1 MVLGISEDYTVDIDF
16 DSELTDIPTSGLYIN
31 SGVHPS
37 ITNENLLEFLPK
49 TVITFLAWSD
59 SIDYKVFTETRNKKD
74 IVIISNG
81 KIYQSIKEGIGQY
94 PSQENSLYWLETN
107 INSLRIKNFIEKVKD
122 RVYTDLSL
130 DKRLINNQFLYD
142 NGDVATTLLN
152 DYAGWV
158 IEPKGSDYVSFR
170 INQISIQKSG
180 TTPINLYVIN
190 QNTLVK
196 TITIT
201 PNNGELNFV
210 NTDIVLSGK
219 GVFKLVIDSTDVF
232 VGYKNVDPKRFDGFV
247 AYTTNG
253 TGETPET
260 SKYTYSTYGNGIG
273 LNITAYL
280 DSKVYIDNNLSN
292 FGSFVKA
299 TFEYMVFQMF
309 MHNSSNSSNRVTRIQ
324 MADNILI
331 AELKETKADTVVA
344 RYLNQKS
351 MAIKMLEKTFDTQL
365 KGQGGLTTQIGSL

>member
-1 MVLGISEDYTVDIDF
+1 MVLGISEDFTVDIDF
-16 DSELTDIPTSGLYIN
+16 DSELTNIPSSGLYIN

-49 TVITFLAWSD
+49 TAISLVAWD
-59 SIDYKVFTETRNKKD
+59 SLKNYTIFTETRNKKD
-74 IVIISNG
+74 IVTSGG
-81 KIYQSIKEGIGQY
+81 KIFQSIKAGINQN
-94 PSQENSLYWLETN
+94 PSTENSLYWLETN
-107 INSLRIKNFIEKVKD
+107 MNSLRMKNFIEKVKD
-122 RVYTDLSL
+122 KVYTDLSL
-130 DKRLINNQFLYD
+130 NKRLINNQYLYD
-142 NGDVATTLLN
+142 NGDIATTLLN

-170 INQISIQKSG
+170 INQVSIQKSG
-180 TTPINLYVIN
+180 TTPVNLYIIN

-232 VGYKNVDPKRFDGFV
+232 VGNKNIDPKRFDGFV

-253 TGETPET
+253 TGNAPET

-273 LNITAYL
+273 LNITTYL
-280 DSKVYIDNNLSN
+280 DSKVYIENNLSN
-292 FGSFVKA
+292 FGSFVRSA
-299 TFEYMVFQMF
+299 FEYMAFQLF
-309 MHNSSNSSNRVTRIQ
+309 MHNSNNASNRVTRIQ
-324 MADNILI
+324 MADNILM

-344 RYLNQKS
+344 RYLNEKR

-365 KGQGGLTTQIGSL
+365 KSQGGLTVEIGSL

>member
-1 MVLGISEDYTVDIDF
+1 MVLGISEDYTLDVDF
-16 DSELTDIPTSGLYIN
+16 DSELTNIPSSGLYIN

-37 ITNENLLEFLPK
+37 ITNENLLGFLPK
-49 TVITFLAWSD
+49 TAISLLDWSA
-59 SIDYKVFTETRNKKD
+59 SKTYAVFTETRNKKD
-74 IVIISNG
+74 IVKSGG
-81 KIYQSIKEGIGQY
+81 KIYQSIKSGTN
-94 PSQENSLYWLETN
+94 QEPATANSTYWLETN
-107 INSLRIKNFIEKVKD
+107 MESLRLKNFLEKVKN
-122 RVYTDLSL
+122 RVHTDLSL
-130 DKRLINNQFLYD
+130 DKRLINNQYLYD
-142 NGDVATTLLN
+142 DGDVATTLLN

-170 INQISIQKSG
+170 INQVSIQKSG
-180 TTPINLYVIN
+180 TTPVNLYIVN

-232 VGYKNVDPKRFDGFV
+232 VGNKNIDSKRFDGFV

-253 TGETPET
+253 KGNTPET

-280 DSKVYIDNNLSN
+280 DSKIYIDNNLSN
-292 FGSFVKA
+292 LASFVRA
-299 TFEYMVFQMF
+299 TFEYMAFQMF
-309 MHNSSNSSNRVTRIQ
+309 MHNSHNASNRATRIQ
-324 MADNILI
+324 MADNILM

-344 RYLNQKS
+344 RYLNGKS
-351 MAIKMLEKTFDTQL
+351 RAIKMLEKTFDTQL
-365 KGQGGLTTQIGSL
+365 KSQGGLIAKIGSL

>member
-1 MVLGISEDYTVDIDF
+1 MVLGISEDYTLDIEF
-16 DSELTDIPTSGLYIN
+16 DSNLTNIPSSGLYIN

-37 ITNENLLEFLPK
+37 ITNENILEFLPK
-49 TVITFLAWSD
+49 TVITFAEWS
-59 SIDYKVFTETRNKKD
+59 SSKTYAVFTETRNKKD
-74 IVIISNG
+74 IVLHDG
-81 KIYQSIKEGIGQY
+81 KIYQSIKSAVNQN
-94 PSQENSLYWLETN
+94 PSDEDSEYWLESN
-107 INSLRIKNFIEKVKD
+107 MESLKIKNFIEKVKD

-130 DKRLINNQFLYD
+130 DKRLINNQFIYD
-142 NGDVATTLLN
+142 NGKNPTTLLN
-152 DYAGWV
+152 NYAGWV

-170 INQISIQKSG
+170 INQISIQKDG

-190 QNTLVK
+190 QNTLVD

-219 GVFKLVIDSTDVF
+219 GAFKLLIDSTDVY
-232 VGYKNVDPKRFDGFV
+232 VGNGNVDPKRFDGFV
-247 AYTTNG
+247 AYTAIG
-253 TGETPET
+253 TGDSPES

-292 FGSFVKA
+292 FGSFIRA

-309 MHNSSNSSNRVTRIQ
+309 MHNSSNASNRVQRLQ

-331 AELKETKADTVVA
+331 AELKEVKADTVVN
-344 RYLNQKS
+344 RYMNEKS
-351 MAIKMLEKTFDTQL
+351 KAIKMLEKTFDTQL
-365 KGQGGLTTQIGSL
+365 KGQGGLTTEIGSL

>member
-49 TVITFLAWSD
+49 TIITFLSWSATQ
-59 SIDYKVFTETRNKKD
+59 DYKAFTETRNKKD
-74 IVIISNG
+74 IVTKGG
-81 KIYQSIKEGIGQY
+81 KIYQSINNSLNQDPET
-94 PSQENSLYWLETN
+94 ENSLYWLETN
-107 INSLRIKNFIEKVKD
+107 RNSLRLKNFIEKVKD

-130 DKRLINNQFLYD
+130 NKRLINNQFLYD

-253 TGETPET
+253 TGEAPET

-292 FGSFVKA
+292 FGSFVRA
-299 TFEYMVFQMF
+299 TFEYMAFQLF
-309 MHNSSNSSNRVTRIQ
+309 MHNSSNSSNRVQRLQ
-324 MADNILI
+324 MADNILM
-331 AELKETKADTVVA
+331 AELKEVKEDTVVA
-344 RYLNQKS
+344 RYLNEKS

>member
-1 MVLGISEDYTVDIDF
+1 MVLGISEDYTLDIDF
-16 DSELTDIPTSGLYIN
+16 DSELTNIPSSGLYIN

-37 ITNENLLEFLPK
+37 ITNQNLLEFLPK
-49 TVITFLAWSD
+49 TAISLLEWVDTKTYA
-59 SIDYKVFTETRNKKD
+59 VFTETRNKKD
-74 IVIISNG
+74 IVTSQG
-81 KIYQSIKEGIGQY
+81 KIYQSIKSGINQN
-94 PSQENSLYWLETN
+94 PTEEDSEYWLETN
-107 INSLRIKNFIEKVKD
+107 MDSLRLKNFIEKVKD
-122 RVYTDLSL
+122 RVHTDLSL
-130 DKRLINNQFLYD
+130 DKRLINNQYLYD

-170 INQISIQKSG
+170 INQVSIQKSG
-180 TTPINLYVIN
+180 TTPVNLYIIN

-196 TITIT
+196 TITIA

-232 VGYKNVDPKRFDGFV
+232 VGNKNIDPKRFDGFV

-253 TGETPET
+253 TGDAPET

-292 FGSFVKA
+292 FASFVRA
-299 TFEYMVFQMF
+299 TFEYMAFQLF
-309 MHNSSNSSNRVTRIQ
+309 MHNSSNASNRVTRIQ
-324 MADNILI
+324 MADNILM

-344 RYLNQKS
+344 RYLNEKR

-365 KGQGGLTTQIGSL
+365 KSQGGLTTQIGSL

>member
-1 MVLGISEDYTVDIDF
+1 MVLGISEDFTVDIDF
-16 DSELTDIPTSGLYIN
+16 DSELTNIPSSGLYIN

-49 TVITFLAWSD
+49 TAINFSQWSAET
-59 SIDYKVFTETRNKKD
+59 DYGVFTETRNKKD
-74 IVIISNG
+74 IVKHTG
-81 KIYQSIKEGIGQY
+81 KIYQSIKTGINQDPSTEG
-94 PSQENSLYWLETN
+94 SLYWLETN
-107 INSLRIKNFIEKVKD
+107 MNSLRMKNFIEKVKD
-122 RVYTDLSL
+122 KVYTDLSL
-130 DKRLINNQFLYD
+130 NKRLINNQYLYD
-142 NGDVATTLLN
+142 NGDIATTLLN
-152 DYAGWV
+152 DYTGWV

-196 TITIT
+196 TITIA

-232 VGYKNVDPKRFDGFV
+232 VGNKNVDPKRFDGFV

-253 TGETPET
+253 TGNTPET

-273 LNITAYL
+273 LNITTYL
-280 DSKVYIDNNLSN
+280 DSKVYIENNLSN
-292 FGSFVKA
+292 FGSFVRA
-299 TFEYMVFQMF
+299 SFEYMAFQLF
-309 MHNSSNSSNRVTRIQ
+309 MHNSNNASNRATRIQ
-324 MADNILI
+324 MADNILM

-344 RYLNQKS
+344 RYLNEKR

-365 KGQGGLTTQIGSL
+365 KGQGGLTVEIGSL

>member
-16 DSELTDIPTSGLYIN
+16 DSELTDIPSSGLYIN

-49 TVITFLAWSD
+49 TDITFLAWSD
-59 SIDYKVFTETRNKKD
+59 SINYNVFTETRNKKD
-74 IVIISNG
+74 IVLSNG
-81 KIYQSIKEGIGQY
+81 KIYQSIKEGIGQF
-94 PSQENSLYWLETN
+94 PLTENSLYWVETN
-107 INSLRIKNFIEKVKD
+107 INSLRVKNFIEKVKD

-130 DKRLINNQFLYD
+130 NKRLVNNQYLYD
-142 NGDVATTLLN
+142 NGNIATTLLN

-170 INQISIQKSG
+170 INQISIQKDG

-190 QNTLVK
+190 QNTVVK

-219 GVFKLVIDSTDVF
+219 GAFKLVIDSTDVF
-232 VGYKNVDPKRFDGFV
+232 VGNKNIDPKRFDGFV

-253 TGETPET
+253 TGDAPET
-260 SKYTYSTYGNGIG
+260 SKYTYSTFGNGIG
-273 LNITAYL
+273 LNITSYL

-292 FGSFVKA
+292 FGSFVRA

-309 MHNSSNSSNRVTRIQ
+309 MHNSHNASNRVSRIQ
-324 MADNILI
+324 MADNILM

-344 RYLNQKS
+344 RYLNEKR

-365 KGQGGLTTQIGSL
+365 KSQGGLTTQIGSL

>member
-1 MVLGISEDYTVDIDF
+1 
-16 DSELTDIPTSGLYIN
+16 LYIN

-37 ITNENLLEFLPK
+37 ITNENILEFLPK
-49 TVITFLAWSD
+49 TVITFIEWSD
-59 SIDYKVFTETRNKKD
+59 ATTYAVFTETRNKKD
-74 IVIISNG
+74 IVTSGG
-81 KIYQSIKEGIGQY
+81 KIYQSIKVGINQN
-94 PSQENSLYWLETN
+94 PTAEDSEYWLETN
-107 INSLRIKNFIEKVKD
+107 MASLRLKNFIEKVKD
-122 RVYTDLSL
+122 RGHTDLSL
-130 DKRLINNQFLYD
+130 NKRLINNQYLYD

-152 DYAGWV
+152 NYAGWV

-170 INQISIQKSG
+170 INQVSIQKNG

-196 TITIT
+196 TITIA

-232 VGYKNVDPKRFDGFV
+232 VGDKNIDPKRFDGFV

-253 TGETPET
+253 TGDAPET

-292 FGSFVKA
+292 FASFVRA
-299 TFEYMVFQMF
+299 TFEYMAFQLF
-309 MHNSSNSSNRVTRIQ
+309 MHNSSNASNRVTRIQ
-324 MADNILI
+324 MADNILM
-331 AELKETKADTVVA
+331 AELKETKADTVVS
-344 RYLNQKS
+344 RYLNEKS

-365 KGQGGLTTQIGSL
+365 KGQGGLTVEIGSL

>member
-16 DSELTDIPTSGLYIN
+16 DSELTNIPSSGLYIN

-49 TVITFLAWSD
+49 TVITFVAWNAASD
-59 SIDYKVFTETRNKKD
+59 YTIFTETRNKKD
-74 IVIISNG
+74 IVTKDS
-81 KIYQSIKEGIGQY
+81 KIYQSIKAGINQD
-94 PSQENSLYWLETN
+94 PTEADSLYWLETN
-107 INSLRIKNFIEKVKD
+107 MDSLRLKNFIDKVKD

-130 DKRLINNQFLYD
+130 EKRLINNQFLYD
-142 NGDVATTLLN
+142 NGDIATTLLN

-170 INQISIQKSG
+170 INQVSIQKDG

-201 PNNGELNFV
+201 PNNGELNFLD
-210 NTDIVLSGK
+210 TDIVLSGK
-219 GVFKLVIDSTDVF
+219 GIFKLVIDSTDVY
-232 VGYKNVDPKRFDGFV
+232 VGNGNIDPKRFDGFV

-253 TGETPET
+253 TGIAPET

-273 LNITAYL
+273 LNITPYL

-292 FGSFVKA
+292 FGSFVRA
-299 TFEYMVFQMF
+299 TFEYMCFQMF
-309 MHNSSNSSNRVTRIQ
+309 MHNSNNASNRSQRIQ
-324 MADNILI
+324 MANNILVG
-331 AELKETKADTVVA
+331 ELKDTKSDTVVK
-344 RYLNQKS
+344 RYMDEKKKS
-351 MAIKMLEKTFDTQL
+351 IRMLEKTFDTQL
-365 KGQGGLTTQIGSL
+365 KSQGGLTVEIGSL

>member
-16 DSELTDIPTSGLYIN
+16 DSELTNIPTSGLYIN

-59 SIDYKVFTETRNKKD
+59 SIDYKVFSETRNKKD
-74 IVIISNG
+74 IVISNG
-81 KIYQSIKEGIGQY
+81 KIYQSIKEGVGQF
-94 PSQENSLYWLETN
+94 PLTQDSLYWLETN
-107 INSLRIKNFIEKVKD
+107 LNSLRIKNFIEKVKD

-130 DKRLINNQFLYD
+130 NKRLINNQFLYD
-142 NGDVATTLLN
+142 DGDTATTLLN

-180 TTPINLYVIN
+180 TTPINLYIIN
-190 QNTLVK
+190 QKTLVK

-201 PNNGELNFV
+201 PNDGELNFV

-232 VGYKNVDPKRFDGFV
+232 VGNKNIDPKRFDGFV

-253 TGETPET
+253 TGIAPET
-260 SKYTYSTYGNGIG
+260 AKYTYSTYGNGIG

-292 FGSFVKA
+292 FASFVRA
-299 TFEYMVFQMF
+299 TFEYMAFQMF
-309 MHNSSNSSNRVTRIQ
+309 MHNSSNASNRATRIQ
-324 MADNILI
+324 MADNILM

-344 RYLNQKS
+344 RYLNEKN

-365 KGQGGLTTQIGSL
+365 KSQGGLTTQIGSL

>member
-16 DSELTDIPTSGLYIN
+16 DSELTNIPTSGLYIN

-49 TVITFLAWSD
+49 TVITFLAWSN

-74 IVIISNG
+74 IVTKGG
-81 KIYQSIKEGIGQY
+81 KIYQSINNSLNQD
-94 PSQENSLYWLETN
+94 PAATDSLYWLETN
-107 INSLRIKNFIEKVKD
+107 MNSLRLKNFIEKVKD

-142 NGDVATTLLN
+142 NGDISTTLLN

-190 QNTLVK
+190 QKTLVK

-219 GVFKLVIDSTDVF
+219 GVFKLVIDSTDV
-232 VGYKNVDPKRFDGFV
+232 
-247 AYTTNG
+247 
-253 TGETPET
+253 
-260 SKYTYSTYGNGIG
+260 
-273 LNITAYL
+273 L
-280 DSKVYIDNNLSN
+280 
-292 FGSFVKA
+292 
-299 TFEYMVFQMF
+299 
-309 MHNSSNSSNRVTRIQ
+309 
-324 MADNILI
+324 
-331 AELKETKADTVVA
+331 
-344 RYLNQKS
+344 
-351 MAIKMLEKTFDTQL
+351 
-365 KGQGGLTTQIGSL
+365 

>member
-16 DSELTDIPTSGLYIN
+16 DSELTNIPSSGLYIN

-49 TVITFLAWSD
+49 TVITFIEWNNSTTYA
-59 SIDYKVFTETRNKKD
+59 VFAETRNKKD
-74 IVIISNG
+74 IVLKGG
-81 KIYQSIKEGIGQY
+81 KIYQSIKAGINQD
-94 PSQENSLYWLETN
+94 PATEDSLYWLESN
-107 INSLRIKNFIEKVKD
+107 MQSLRLKNFIEKVKD

-142 NGDVATTLLN
+142 NGTNAVTLLN
-152 DYAGWV
+152 NYAGWV

-170 INQISIQKSG
+170 INQISLQKDG
-180 TTPINLYVIN
+180 VTPVNLYIIN
-190 QNTLVK
+190 QNTLIK

-219 GVFKLVIDSTDVF
+219 GAFKLVIDSTDVY
-232 VGYKNVDPKRFDGFV
+232 VGDSQIDPKRFDGFV

-253 TGETPET
+253 TGDAPES
-260 SKYTYSTYGNGIG
+260 SKYSYSTYGNGIG

-280 DSKVYIDNNLSN
+280 DSKVYVDNNLSN
-292 FGSFVKA
+292 FGSFIRA
-299 TFEYMVFQMF
+299 TFEYMAFQMF
-309 MHNSSNSSNRVTRIQ
+309 MHNSSNASNRAQRLQ
-324 MADNILI
+324 MADNILM
-331 AELKETKADTVVA
+331 AELKEMKSDTVVR
-344 RYLNQKS
+344 RYINEKS
-351 MAIKMLEKTFDTQL
+351 KAVKMLEKTFDTQL
-365 KGQGGLTTQIGSL
+365 KGQGGLTTEIGSL

>member
-16 DSELTDIPTSGLYIN
+16 DSELTNIPTSGLYIN

-49 TVITFLAWSD
+49 TVITFLAWSN

-74 IVIISNG
+74 IVTKGG
-81 KIYQSIKEGIGQY
+81 KIYQSINNSLNQD
-94 PSQENSLYWLETN
+94 PAATDSLYWLETN
-107 INSLRIKNFIEKVKD
+107 MNSLRLKNFIEKVKD

-142 NGDVATTLLN
+142 NGDISTTLLN

-190 QNTLVK
+190 QKTLVK

-232 VGYKNVDPKRFDGFV
+232 VGNKNIDPKRFDGFV

-253 TGETPET
+253 TGVAPET

-292 FGSFVKA
+292 FGSFVRA

-309 MHNSSNSSNRVTRIQ
+309 MHNSSNSSNRVQRLQ
-324 MADNILI
+324 MAENILI
-331 AELKETKADTVVA
+331 AELKEVKADTVVA
-344 RYLNQKS
+344 RYLNEKR

>member
-16 DSELTDIPTSGLYIN
+16 DSELTNIPSSGLYIN

-49 TVITFLAWSD
+49 TVITFVAWSAA
-59 SIDYKVFTETRNKKD
+59 SDYTIFTETRNKKD
-74 IVIISNG
+74 IVTKDS
-81 KIYQSIKEGIGQY
+81 KIYQSIKAGINQD
-94 PSQENSLYWLETN
+94 PSEADSLYWLETN
-107 INSLRIKNFIEKVKD
+107 MDSLRLKNFIEKVKD

-130 DKRLINNQFLYD
+130 EKRLINNQFLYD
-142 NGDVATTLLN
+142 NGETATTLLN

-170 INQISIQKSG
+170 INQVSIQKDG

-201 PNNGELNFV
+201 PNNGELNFLD
-210 NTDIVLSGK
+210 TDIVLSGK
-219 GVFKLVIDSTDVF
+219 GIFKLVIDSTDVY
-232 VGYKNVDPKRFDGFV
+232 VGNGNIDPKRFDGFV

-253 TGETPET
+253 TGIAPET

-273 LNITAYL
+273 LNITPYL

-292 FGSFVKA
+292 FGSFVRA
-299 TFEYMVFQMF
+299 TFEYMCFQMF
-309 MHNSSNSSNRVTRIQ
+309 MHNSNNASNRSQRIQ
-324 MADNILI
+324 MANNILVG
-331 AELKETKADTVVA
+331 ELKDTKSDTVVK
-344 RYLNQKS
+344 RYMDEKKKS
-351 MAIKMLEKTFDTQL
+351 IRMLEKTFDTQL
-365 KGQGGLTTQIGSL
+365 KSQGGLTVEIGSL

>member
-16 DSELTDIPTSGLYIN
+16 DSELTNIPTSGLYIN

-49 TVITFLAWSD
+49 TVITFLAWSN

-74 IVIISNG
+74 IVTKGG
-81 KIYQSIKEGIGQY
+81 KIYQSINNSLNQD
-94 PSQENSLYWLETN
+94 PAATDSLYWLETN
-107 INSLRIKNFIEKVKD
+107 MNSLRLKNFIEKVKD

-142 NGDVATTLLN
+142 NGDISTTLLN

-190 QNTLVK
+190 QKTLVK

-232 VGYKNVDPKRFDGFV
+232 VGNKNIDPKRFDGFV

-253 TGETPET
+253 TGVAPET

-292 FGSFVKA
+292 FGSFVRA

-309 MHNSSNSSNRVTRIQ
+309 MHNSSNSSNRVQRLQ

-331 AELKETKADTVVA
+331 AELKEVKADTVVA
-344 RYLNQKS
+344 RYLNEKR

>member
-1 MVLGISEDYTVDIDF
+1 MVLGISEDYTLDIDF
-16 DSELTDIPTSGLYIN
+16 DSELTNIPSSGLYIN

-49 TVITFLAWSD
+49 TAISLLEWSATKT
-59 SIDYKVFTETRNKKD
+59 YTVFTETRNKKD
-74 IVIISNG
+74 IVTSGG
-81 KIYQSIKEGIGQY
+81 KIYQSIKSGINQN
-94 PSQENSLYWLETN
+94 PTTADSTYWLETN
-107 INSLRIKNFIEKVKD
+107 MESLRLKNFIEKVKD
-122 RVYTDLSL
+122 RVHTDLSL
-130 DKRLINNQFLYD
+130 NKRLINNQYLYD

-158 IEPKGSDYVSFR
+158 IEPRGSDYVSFR
-170 INQISIQKSG
+170 INQVSIQKSG
-180 TTPINLYVIN
+180 TTPVNLYIIN

-196 TITIT
+196 TITIA

-232 VGYKNVDPKRFDGFV
+232 VGNKNIDPKRFDGFV

-253 TGETPET
+253 TGDAPET

-280 DSKVYIDNNLSN
+280 DSKVYVDNNLSN
-292 FGSFVKA
+292 FASFVRA
-299 TFEYMVFQMF
+299 TFEYMAFQMF
-309 MHNSSNSSNRVTRIQ
+309 MHNSHNASNRATRIQ
-324 MADNILI
+324 MADNILM

-344 RYLNQKS
+344 RYLNEKR

-365 KGQGGLTTQIGSL
+365 KSQGGLTVETGSL

>member
-1 MVLGISEDYTVDIDF
+1 MVLGISEDYTLDIDF
-16 DSELTDIPTSGLYIN
+16 DSELTNIPSSGLYIN

-49 TVITFLAWSD
+49 TVISLLEWS
-59 SIDYKVFTETRNKKD
+59 STKTYAIFTETRNKKD
-74 IVIISNG
+74 IVTIGG
-81 KIYQSIKEGIGQY
+81 KIYQSIQAGVNYNPTLQD
-94 PSQENSLYWLETN
+94 SAHWLETN
-107 INSLRIKNFIEKVKD
+107 MDSLRVKNFIEKVKD

-130 DKRLINNQFLYD
+130 NKRLINNQYLYD

-170 INQISIQKSG
+170 INQVSIQKSG
-180 TTPINLYVIN
+180 ITPVNLYVIN

-232 VGYKNVDPKRFDGFV
+232 VGSKNIDPTRFDGFV

-253 TGETPET
+253 TGNTPET

-292 FGSFVKA
+292 FASFVRA
-299 TFEYMVFQMF
+299 TFEYMAFQMF
-309 MHNSSNSSNRVTRIQ
+309 MHNSHNASNRATRIQ
-324 MADNILI
+324 MADNILM

-344 RYLNQKS
+344 RYLNEKS

-365 KGQGGLTTQIGSL
+365 KSQGGLTTQIGSL

>member
-16 DSELTDIPTSGLYIN
+16 DSELTNIPSSGLYIN

-37 ITNENLLEFLPK
+37 ITNENILEFLPK
-49 TVITFLAWSD
+49 TVITFIEWSD
-59 SIDYKVFTETRNKKD
+59 ATTYAVFTETRNKKD
-74 IVIISNG
+74 IVLKGG
-81 KIYQSIKEGIGQY
+81 KIYQSIKAGVNQD
-94 PSQENSLYWLETN
+94 PTATDSLYWLESN
-107 INSLRIKNFIEKVKD
+107 MDSLRLKNFIEKVKD

-142 NGDVATTLLN
+142 NGVNATTLLN

-170 INQISIQKSG
+170 INQISLQKDG
-180 TTPINLYVIN
+180 VTPVNLYIIN
-190 QNTLVK
+190 QNTLIK

-219 GVFKLVIDSTDVF
+219 GAFKLVIDSTDVY
-232 VGYKNVDPKRFDGFV
+232 VGDSQIDPKRFDGFV

-253 TGETPET
+253 TGNAPEI

-280 DSKVYIDNNLSN
+280 DSKVYVDNNLSN
-292 FGSFVKA
+292 FGSFIRA
-299 TFEYMVFQMF
+299 TFEYMAFQMF
-309 MHNSSNSSNRVTRIQ
+309 MHNSSNASNRVQRLQ
-324 MADNILI
+324 MADNILM
-331 AELKETKADTVVA
+331 AELKEMKSDTVVR
-344 RYLNQKS
+344 RYINEKS
-351 MAIKMLEKTFDTQL
+351 NAVKMLEKTFDTQL
-365 KGQGGLTTQIGSL
+365 KSQGGLTTEIGSL

>member
-16 DSELTDIPTSGLYIN
+16 DSELTNIPSSGLYIN

-49 TVITFLAWSD
+49 TVITFVAWSAA
-59 SIDYKVFTETRNKKD
+59 SDYTIFTETRNKKD
-74 IVIISNG
+74 IVTKDS
-81 KIYQSIKEGIGQY
+81 KIYQSIKAGINQD
-94 PSQENSLYWLETN
+94 PAEADSLYWLETN
-107 INSLRIKNFIEKVKD
+107 MDSLRLKNFIEKVKD

-130 DKRLINNQFLYD
+130 EKRLINNQFLYD
-142 NGDVATTLLN
+142 NGETATTLLN

-170 INQISIQKSG
+170 INQVSIQKDG

-201 PNNGELNFV
+201 PNNGELNFLD
-210 NTDIVLSGK
+210 TDIVLSGK
-219 GVFKLVIDSTDVF
+219 GIFKLVIDSTDVY
-232 VGYKNVDPKRFDGFV
+232 VGNGNIDPKRFDGFV

-253 TGETPET
+253 TGIAPET

-273 LNITAYL
+273 LNITPYL

-292 FGSFVKA
+292 FGSFVRA
-299 TFEYMVFQMF
+299 TFEYMCFQMF
-309 MHNSSNSSNRVTRIQ
+309 MHNSNNASNRSQRIQ
-324 MADNILI
+324 MANNILVG
-331 AELKETKADTVVA
+331 ELKDTKSDTVVK
-344 RYLNQKS
+344 RYMDEKKKS
-351 MAIKMLEKTFDTQL
+351 IRMLEKTFDTQL
-365 KGQGGLTTQIGSL
+365 KSQGGLTVEIGSL

>member
-1 MVLGISEDYTVDIDF
+1 MVLGISEDFTVDIDF
-16 DSELTDIPTSGLYIN
+16 DSELTNIPSSGLYIN

-49 TVITFLAWSD
+49 TAINFSQWSAET
-59 SIDYKVFTETRNKKD
+59 DYGVFTETRNKKD
-74 IVIISNG
+74 IVKHTG
-81 KIYQSIKEGIGQY
+81 KIYQSIKTGINQDPSTEG
-94 PSQENSLYWLETN
+94 SLYWLETN
-107 INSLRIKNFIEKVKD
+107 MNSLRMKNFIEKVKD
-122 RVYTDLSL
+122 KVYTDLSL
-130 DKRLINNQFLYD
+130 NKRLINNQYLYD
-142 NGDVATTLLN
+142 NGDIATTLLN
-152 DYAGWV
+152 DYTGWV

-210 NTDIVLSGK
+210 DTDIVLSGK

-232 VGYKNVDPKRFDGFV
+232 VGNKNVDPKRFDGFV

-253 TGETPET
+253 TGNTPET

-273 LNITAYL
+273 LNITTYL
-280 DSKVYIDNNLSN
+280 DSKVYIENNLSN
-292 FGSFVKA
+292 FGSFVRA
-299 TFEYMVFQMF
+299 SFEYMAFQLF
-309 MHNSSNSSNRVTRIQ
+309 MHNSNNASNRATRIQ
-324 MADNILI
+324 MADNILM

-344 RYLNQKS
+344 RYLNEKR

-365 KGQGGLTTQIGSL
+365 KGQGGLTVEIGSL

>member
-1 MVLGISEDYTVDIDF
+1 MVLGISEDFTVDIDF
-16 DSELTDIPTSGLYIN
+16 DSELTNIPSSGLYIN

-49 TVITFLAWSD
+49 TAISLVAWDISKTY
-59 SIDYKVFTETRNKKD
+59 SIFTETRSKKD
-74 IVIISNG
+74 IVTKDG
-81 KIYQSIKEGIGQY
+81 KIYQSIKAGINQD
-94 PSQENSLYWLETN
+94 PSEDNSLYWLETN
-107 INSLRIKNFIEKVKD
+107 MNSLRIKNFIEKVKD
-122 RVYTDLSL
+122 KVYTDLSL
-130 DKRLINNQFLYD
+130 NKRLINNQYLYD
-142 NGDVATTLLN
+142 NGNIATTLLN
-152 DYAGWV
+152 NYSGWV

-180 TTPINLYVIN
+180 TTPVNLYVIN

-232 VGYKNVDPKRFDGFV
+232 VGNKNIDPKRFDGFV

-253 TGETPET
+253 TGSTPEA

-273 LNITAYL
+273 LNITTYL
-280 DSKVYIDNNLSN
+280 DSKVYIDNNLPN
-292 FGSFVKA
+292 FGSFIRA
-299 TFEYMVFQMF
+299 SFEYMAFQMF
-309 MHNSSNSSNRVTRIQ
+309 MHNSSNSSNRATRIQ
-324 MADNILI
+324 MADNILM

-344 RYLNQKS
+344 RYLNEKR

-365 KGQGGLTTQIGSL
+365 KSQGGLTTQIGSL

>member
-1 MVLGISEDYTVDIDF
+1 MVLGISEDYTLDIDF
-16 DSELTDIPTSGLYIN
+16 DSELTNIPSSGLYIN

-49 TVITFLAWSD
+49 TVISLLEWS
-59 SIDYKVFTETRNKKD
+59 SIKTYAIFTETRNKKD
-74 IVIISNG
+74 IVTIGG
-81 KIYQSIKEGIGQY
+81 KIYQSIKSGINQN
-94 PSQENSLYWLETN
+94 PTTTDSTYWLETN
-107 INSLRIKNFIEKVKD
+107 MESLRVKNFIEKVKD

-130 DKRLINNQFLYD
+130 NKRLINNQYLYD
-142 NGDVATTLLN
+142 NGDIAKSLPN
-152 DYAGWV
+152 NYAGWV

-170 INQISIQKSG
+170 INQVSIQKSG
-180 TTPINLYVIN
+180 TTPVNLYVIN

-196 TITIT
+196 IITIT

-232 VGYKNVDPKRFDGFV
+232 VGSKNIDPTRFDGFV
-247 AYTTNG
+247 AYLTVG
-253 TGETPET
+253 TGDAPET

-292 FGSFVKA
+292 FASFVRA
-299 TFEYMVFQMF
+299 TFEYMAFQMF
-309 MHNSSNSSNRVTRIQ
+309 MHNSHNASNRATRIQ
-324 MADNILI
+324 MADNILM

-344 RYLNQKS
+344 RYLNEKR

-365 KGQGGLTTQIGSL
+365 KSQGGLTTQIGSL

>member
-16 DSELTDIPTSGLYIN
+16 DSELTNIPSSGLYIN

-49 TVITFLAWSD
+49 TVITFIEWSN
-59 SIDYKVFTETRNKKD
+59 STTYAVFAETRNKKD
-74 IVIISNG
+74 IVLKGG
-81 KIYQSIKEGIGQY
+81 KIYQSIKAGINQD
-94 PSQENSLYWLETN
+94 PATEDSLYWLESN
-107 INSLRIKNFIEKVKD
+107 MQSLRLKNFIEKVKD

-142 NGDVATTLLN
+142 NGTNPVTLLN
-152 DYAGWV
+152 NYAGWV

-170 INQISIQKSG
+170 INQISLQKDG
-180 TTPINLYVIN
+180 VTPVNLYIIN
-190 QNTLVK
+190 QNTLIK

-219 GVFKLVIDSTDVF
+219 GAFKLVIDSTDVY
-232 VGYKNVDPKRFDGFV
+232 VGNSQIDPKRFDGFV

-253 TGETPET
+253 TGDAPEG
-260 SKYTYSTYGNGIG
+260 SKYSYSTYGNGIG

-280 DSKVYIDNNLSN
+280 DSKVYVDNNLSN
-292 FGSFVKA
+292 FGSFIRA
-299 TFEYMVFQMF
+299 TFEYMAFQMF
-309 MHNSSNSSNRVTRIQ
+309 MHNSSNASNRAQRLQ
-324 MADNILI
+324 MADNILM
-331 AELKETKADTVVA
+331 AELKEMKSDTVVR
-344 RYLNQKS
+344 RYINEKS
-351 MAIKMLEKTFDTQL
+351 KAVKMLEKTFDTQL
-365 KGQGGLTTQIGSL
+365 KGQGGLTTEIGSL

>member
-16 DSELTDIPTSGLYIN
+16 DSELTDIPSSGLYIN

-59 SIDYKVFTETRNKKD
+59 SINYKVFTETRNKKD
-74 IVIISNG
+74 IVLSND
-81 KIYQSIKEGIGQY
+81 KIYQSIKEGIGQS
-94 PSQENSLYWLETN
+94 PLTEDSLYWVETN
-107 INSLRIKNFIEKVKD
+107 INSLRVKNFIEKVKD

-130 DKRLINNQFLYD
+130 NKRLVNNQYLYD
-142 NGDVATTLLN
+142 NGDTSTTLLN

-170 INQISIQKSG
+170 INQISIQKEG
-180 TTPINLYVIN
+180 TTPINLYIIN
-190 QNTLVK
+190 QNTIVK

-219 GVFKLVIDSTDVF
+219 GVFKLVIDSTDVY
-232 VGYKNVDPKRFDGFV
+232 VGNKNIDPKRFDGFV

-253 TGETPET
+253 TGDSPET
-260 SKYTYSTYGNGIG
+260 SKYTYSTFGNGIG

-292 FGSFVKA
+292 FGSFVRA

-309 MHNSSNSSNRVTRIQ
+309 MHNSHNSSNRASRIQ
-324 MADNILI
+324 MADNILM

-344 RYLNQKS
+344 RYLNEKR

>member
-1 MVLGISEDYTVDIDF
+1 MVLGISEDFTVDIDF
-16 DSELTDIPTSGLYIN
+16 DSELTNIPSSGLYIN

-49 TVITFLAWSD
+49 TAINFSQWSAET
-59 SIDYKVFTETRNKKD
+59 DYGIFTETRNKKD
-74 IVIISNG
+74 IVKHTG
-81 KIYQSIKEGIGQY
+81 KIYQSIKIGINQDPSTEG
-94 PSQENSLYWLETN
+94 SLYWLETN
-107 INSLRIKNFIEKVKD
+107 MNSLRMKNFIEKVKD
-122 RVYTDLSL
+122 KVYTDLSL
-130 DKRLINNQFLYD
+130 NKRLINNQYLYD
-142 NGDVATTLLN
+142 NGDIATTLLN

-170 INQISIQKSG
+170 INQVSIQKSG
-180 TTPINLYVIN
+180 TTPVNLYIIN

-232 VGYKNVDPKRFDGFV
+232 VGNKNIDPKRFDGFV

-253 TGETPET
+253 TGNAPET

-273 LNITAYL
+273 LNITTYL
-280 DSKVYIDNNLSN
+280 DSKVYIENNLSN
-292 FGSFVKA
+292 FGSFVRA
-299 TFEYMVFQMF
+299 AFEYMAFQLF
-309 MHNSSNSSNRVTRIQ
+309 MHNSNNASNRVTRIQ
-324 MADNILI
+324 MADNILM

-344 RYLNQKS
+344 RYLNEKR

-365 KGQGGLTTQIGSL
+365 KSQGGLTVEIGSL

>member
-1 MVLGISEDYTVDIDF
+1 MVLGISEDYTLDIDF
-16 DSELTDIPTSGLYIN
+16 DSELTNIPSSGLYIN

-49 TVITFLAWSD
+49 TVISLLEWS
-59 SIDYKVFTETRNKKD
+59 SIKTYAIFTETRNKKD
-74 IVIISNG
+74 IVTIGG
-81 KIYQSIKEGIGQY
+81 KIYQSIKSGINQN
-94 PSQENSLYWLETN
+94 PTTTDSTYWLETN
-107 INSLRIKNFIEKVKD
+107 MESLRVKNFIEKVKD

-130 DKRLINNQFLYD
+130 NKRLINNQYLYD
-142 NGDVATTLLN
+142 NGDIAKSLPN
-152 DYAGWV
+152 NYAGWV

-180 TTPINLYVIN
+180 TTPVNLYVIN

-196 TITIT
+196 IITIT

-232 VGYKNVDPKRFDGFV
+232 VGSKNIDPTRFDGFV
-247 AYTTNG
+247 AYLTVG
-253 TGETPET
+253 TGDAPET

-292 FGSFVKA
+292 FASFVRA
-299 TFEYMVFQMF
+299 TFEYMAFQMF
-309 MHNSSNSSNRVTRIQ
+309 MHNSHNASNRATRIQ
-324 MADNILI
+324 MADNILM

-344 RYLNQKS
+344 RYLNEKR

-365 KGQGGLTTQIGSL
+365 KSQGGLTTQIGSL